1 MPAWTHR
8 AARLKSA
15 TNMSPP
21 GPYDPS
27 NPSSPQVRRRAFRLL
42 FMCLVATGIG
52 NSMLFAI
59 LPPLARGL
67 GVAEVWVGAI
77 YTLSAL
83 MFLTMS
89 PVWGALSDRHGRR
102 PMIVF
107 GLSAFSVSTLVFA
120 AGAHAGQVGLLPPV
134 AAIIAM
140 ALARTLFGAFGSATN
155 PSAQAYV
162 ADRTRPMERTAAL
175 AGLTSAFGIGG
186 AIGPAPAA
194 AFADR
199 IGIVPF
205 MLAVAGVVAGAAV
218 AVRLTLPERTP
229 PKEQRRAINPLVQ
242 FRFAGDPRL
251 TAFMAFGCAAW
262 LAQAGSLQALAFY
275 VMDRLGEDPENGL
288 QLAGVA
294 LTAGATAIIIAQLVV
309 IPYFRVSPRT
319 LMIAGSVL
327 CALGNLELVFSASY
341 GAIVFGFVMTS
352 FGFGL
357 SRSGFTGGASLAVG
371 PAEQGRAAGLT
382 TATAGVGFLIAPITG
397 LWLYQVFGP
406 ATPFQINIAL
416 GLLAGAIALFHPR
429 VRAAMAPVEA
439 DDPDRPSP
447 V

>member
-1 MPAWTHR
+1 M
-8 AARLKSA
+8 L
-15 TNMSPP
+15 PP
-21 GPYDPS
+21 RPYDPA
-27 NPSSPQVRRRAFRLL
+27 NPSSPQVRRHAFRLL
-42 FMCLVATGIG
+42 FLCLVATGIG

-89 PVWGALSDRHGRR
+89 PVWGALSDRYGRR
-102 PMIVF
+102 PMVMF

-120 AGAHAGQVGLLPPV
+120 AGAYAGQVGLLPPI
-134 AAIIAM
+134 AAIVAM

-162 ADRTRPMERTAAL
+162 ADRTTRMERTAAL

-186 AIGPAPAA
+186 AIGPALAA

-205 MLAVAGVVAGAAV
+205 MIGVAVVVAGAAV

-229 PKEQRRAINPLVQ
+229 PREQRRAINPFVQ
-242 FRFAGDPRL
+242 FKFAADPRL
-251 TAFMAFGCAAW
+251 TAFMIYGCAAW

-294 LTAGATAIIIAQLVV
+294 LTAGATAIILAQLVV
-309 IPYFRVSPRT
+309 IPYFRMSPRT
-319 LMIAGSVL
+319 LMIAGS
-327 CALGNLELVFSASY
+327 ALAAIGNLELVFASSY
-341 GAIVFGFVMTS
+341 GAIVFGFIVTS

-357 SRSGFTGGASLAVG
+357 ARSGFTGGASLAVT

-397 LWLYQVFGP
+397 LWLYQLFGP
-406 ATPFQINIAL
+406 ATPFQLNVALALAAVLIA
-416 GLLAGAIALFHPR
+416 ALHPR
-429 VRAAMAPVEA
+429 VRAASAPVEGE
-439 DDPDRPSP
+439 DPDRSSP

>member
-1 MPAWTHR
+1 M
-8 AARLKSA
+8 SA
-15 TNMSPP
+15 S

-27 NPSSPQVRRRAFRLL
+27 NPSSPEVRRRAFRLL
-42 FMCLVATGIG
+42 FACLVATGIG

-59 LPPLARGL
+59 LPPLARDL

-120 AGAHAGQVGLLPPV
+120 FGAWTGQAALLPPV

-162 ADRTRPMERTAAL
+162 ADRTSPMERTAAL

-186 AIGPAPAA
+186 AIGPALAA
-194 AFADR
+194 AFAER
-199 IGIVPF
+199 FGIVPF
-205 MLAVAGVVAGAAV
+205 MIAVAVIVAGAAL

-229 PKEQRRAINPLVQ
+229 PKEQRRAVNPFVQ
-242 FRFAGDPRL
+242 FRFAADPRL
-251 TAFMAFGCAAW
+251 TAFMAYGCMAW
-262 LAQAGSLQALAFY
+262 LAQAGALQALAFY
-275 VMDRLGEDPENGL
+275 VMDRLNADPADGL

-294 LTAGATAIIIAQLVV
+294 LTAGATAIILAQLVV
-309 IPYFRVSPRT
+309 IPYFRMSPRT
-319 LMIAGSVL
+319 LMITGSVL
-327 CALGNLELVFSASY
+327 CAIGNLELVFSSSY
-341 GAIVFGFVMTS
+341 GAIVFGFTLTS

-357 SRSGFTGGASLAVG
+357 ARSGFTGGASLAVT

-397 LWLYQVFGP
+397 LWLYQLLGP
-406 ATPFQINIAL
+406 ATPFQLNIAL
-416 GLLAGAIALFHPR
+416 AIAAVAIAALHPR
-429 VRAAMAPVEA
+429 VRAASAPVEG

>member
-1 MPAWTHR
+1 MRRGVLAEIMPAP
-8 AARLKSA
+8 S
-15 TNMSPP
+15 
-21 GPYDPS
+21 PYDPS
-27 NPSSPQVRRRAFRLL
+27 KPSSPDVRRRAFRLL
-42 FMCLVATGIG
+42 FLCLVATGVG

-59 LPPLARGL
+59 LPPLARDL
-67 GVAEVWVGAI
+67 EVAEVWVGAI

-89 PVWGALSDRHGRR
+89 PVWGALSDRYGRR

-120 AGAHAGQVGLLPPV
+120 AGAFAGQAGWLPPL
-134 AAIIAM
+134 AAIVAM
-140 ALARTLFGAFGSATN
+140 ALARTLFGALGSATN

-162 ADRTRPMERTAAL
+162 ADRTLPAERTAAL

-186 AIGPAPAA
+186 AIGPALAA

-205 MLAVAGVVAGAAV
+205 MVAVAVIVAFAAL

-229 PKEQRRAINPLVQ
+229 PKEQRRAINPLIQ

-251 TAFMAFGCAAW
+251 TAFMVYGAAAW

-275 VMDRLGEDPENGL
+275 VMDRLGEDPQSGL

-294 LTAGATAIIIAQLVV
+294 LTGGATAIILAQLVV
-309 IPYFRVSPRT
+309 IPYFKMSPRT

-327 CALGNLELVFSASY
+327 CLVGNLELVIASSY
-341 GAIVFGFVMTS
+341 GTIVFGFLLTS

-357 SRSGFTGGASLAVG
+357 SRSGFTGGASLAVS

-382 TATAGVGFLIAPITG
+382 TATAGVGFLIAPVTG

-406 ATPFQINIAL
+406 ATPFRLNVAL
-416 GLLAGAIALFHPR
+416 AVAAVLVAALHPR
-429 VRAAMAPVEA
+429 IRAAVSPVEG